1 VLDGSVLGVGVSGE
15 GGDLT
20 GMVGSDLTGMVMVD
34 GDLTGMVDGDLAV
47 VLGGGVR
54 GDHAGDGLRQRG
66 RVAA

>member
-1 VLDGSVLGVGVSGE
+1 VLSGE

-20 GMVGSDLTGMVMVD
+20 GMVE
-34 GDLTGMVDGDLAV
+34 GDLTGMVDDDLTV

-54 GDHAGDGLRQRG
+54 GDHAGDGLRHRG

>member
-1 VLDGSVLGVGVSGE
+1 MAACWASAYVLSGE

-20 GMVGSDLTGMVMVD
+20 GMVE
-34 GDLTGMVDGDLAV
+34 GDLTGMVDDDLTV